1 MIRVLIVTYFEDAV
15 AAALK
20 DQRGV
25 YNVKL
30 NFDTTLM

>member
-15 AAALK
+15 AAALQ
-20 DQRGV
+20 DRREV